1 MAGTG
6 QEGQFSSALST
17 LESLTL
23 DHVPVLIWVSGPD
36 GGCTW
41 FNRCWLDFTGRPLEA
56 QLGRGWIDAVHPD
69 DAASVLGILRGKSDA
84 RAPFEIQYRLR
95 RRDGAFRWISSRG
108 EPRSDAAGE
117 FLGYV
122 GACTDIHEATELRQR
137 LWSSQRRLRL
147 AQGAAGLAIWEWDLA
162 TNEVVWSPELA
173 ALHGLPP
180 EDYDKSLDR
189 YMSTVHPDDR
199 ARIRDATAYLEHGDN
214 IQLDYRIQLPGQ
226 EERWLASWAT
236 VSRGEDGKP
245 TNIVGMA
252 MEITERKKAEQRLAN
267 SAANLQ
273 LMASV
278 GGLLQGYHDTKELM
292 QAAARYTVEAF
303 ADLCIVDIR
312 RGNAINREFVLHR
325 DTALDVGAVAHVVP
339 QLSPDDPIG
348 HVVLSGEPLLR
359 SQKVGTD
366 WWPDGIAGPAIEE
379 VLPELRPLSAI
390 SAPIRWRDE
399 TFGAITLL
407 RTGNSSP
414 FDTPELGLG
423 IELAQRIGAW
433 MARARLI
440 EELEEANAAKDEF
453 LGLVSHELKNPLTT
467 ILGISSLL
475 ADRSDRLSPPAM
487 QDAFEAL
494 RKDSSRLAEII
505 ENMLTLA
512 RLGVTGDFEPLLLQR
527 VLPAVVERWR
537 KRQPGRSISLSCPD
551 DLPPVDAL
559 PTWIEQV
566 LDNLIGNAIKYS
578 PAGSPIDVVVMQT
591 AANPSPED
599 LARGIRPSALQV
611 AVVDHGP
618 GIDPA
623 MAERFFEP
631 FYRGGSHLPSV
642 PGLGLGLT
650 VCKRIIERLD
660 GQIWIDPPDG
670 TGTSVRF
677 CLPALPES
685 EAPLDRSPDADT
697 RVGAM
702 VGEGEGA
709 G

>member
-1 MAGTG
+1 
-6 QEGQFSSALST
+6 
-17 LESLTL
+17 
-23 DHVPVLIWVSGPD
+23 
-36 GGCTW
+36 
-41 FNRCWLDFTGRPLEA
+41 
-56 QLGRGWIDAVHPD
+56 
-69 DAASVLGILRGKSDA
+69 
-84 RAPFEIQYRLR
+84 
-95 RRDGAFRWISSRG
+95 
-108 EPRSDAAGE
+108 
-117 FLGYV
+117 
-122 GACTDIHEATELRQR
+122 ACTDIHEATELRQR

-147 AQGAAGLAIWEWDLA
+147 AQFAAGLAIWEWDLT
-162 TNEVVWSPELA
+162 TNEVIWSPELA

-189 YMSTVHPDDR
+189 YLSTVHPDDR
-199 ARIRDATAYLEHGDN
+199 IRIQDSMASLEQNDN
-214 IQLDYRIQLPGQ
+214 VQMDYRIQVPGL

-236 VSRGEDGKP
+236 LTRDDDGKP

-252 MEITERKKAEQRLAN
+252 MDITERKKTEQRLAN

-292 QAAARYTVEAF
+292 EAAARYTVEAF

-312 RGNAINREFVLHR
+312 RGNAIQREFVLHR
-325 DTALDVGAVAHVVP
+325 DAALDVAGVADVVP
-339 QLSPDDPIG
+339 HLSLEDPIG
-348 HVVLSGEPLLR
+348 HVVLTGEPLLR
-359 SQKVGTD
+359 SQKVGTR
-366 WWPDGIAGPAIEE
+366 WWPEGIAGPAVED

-414 FDTPELGLG
+414 FDTAELGLG

-475 ADRSDRLSPPAM
+475 ADRSDRLSPAALG
-487 QDAFEAL
+487 DAFEAL

-512 RLGVTGDFEPLLLQR
+512 RLGVTSDFEPLLLQR
-527 VLPAVVERWR
+527 ILPGIVERWHR
-537 KRQPGRSISLSCPD
+537 RQLGRSITLRCPD
-551 DLPPVDAL
+551 GLPPVEAL
-559 PTWIEQV
+559 STWIEQV

-578 PAGSPIDVVVMQT
+578 PADSPIDVVVTQT
-591 AANPSPED
+591 PATPSPED
-599 LARGIRPSALQV
+599 AARGVRPSALQV
-611 AVVDHGP
+611 AVIDEGP

-650 VCKRIIERLD
+650 VCKRIVERLG
-660 GQIWIDPPDG
+660 GQIWIDRPSG
-670 TGTSVRF
+670 LGTSVRF

-685 EAPLDRSPDADT
+685 EAPSERLETP
-697 RVGAM
+697 VGATA
-702 VGEGEGA
+702 GEGEGV